1 MLAKKWEGVEM
12 GDEGK
17 KPDKWLVI
25 LVVAIVLLLSLTFYF
40 LTPLL
45 DGILMGIVF
54 AYVAKPIK
62 KKIESRT
69 GRFLSSFISTLV
81 ILIPVSILL
90 FYGIFQG
97 IVQAVNILTHQ
108 EEFQA
113 QIINALTEAG
123 LSEDYISQIE
133 RLFPHLVTF
142 ISKNILQ
149 VSAINLTF
157 KLIIFIM
164 NFFIS
169 SIVCFYVLLDADR
182 FVSRSVR
189 ILPEQYREAF
199 SKFVEEVDEVFLGLW
214 FGNFAVA
221 VLIGIASI
229 PFFLAFNIPYAALLS
244 GLIFLA
250 ALIPVFAE
258 WMVLIPVTVYL
269 ALQNVSTALWFISLG
284 FVFLYLIPEIILRP
298 HFVGYTSRIHPLLIL
313 LSFLGGGLVAGVTGF
328 FLAPMLVAV
337 GTALYNYYTS

>member
-1 MLAKKWEGVEM
+1 MKEESKKT
-12 GDEGK
+12 
-17 KPDKWLVI
+17 DKWL
-25 LVVAIVLLLSLTFYF
+25 IVLIVSILALLALTFYF

-62 KKIESRT
+62 RKIENRA
-69 GRFLSSFISTLV
+69 GKLLSSFISTLI

-108 EEFQA
+108 AQFQA
-113 QIINALTEAG
+113 QIVNALREAG

-133 RLFPHLVTF
+133 TLLPHFISF
-142 ISKNILQ
+142 ISKNVLQ
-149 VSAINLTF
+149 VSALNLTF
-157 KLIIFIM
+157 RLIIFLM
-164 NFFIS
+164 NFLIS
-169 SIVCFYVLLDADR
+169 SIVCFYVLLDADK
-182 FVSRSVR
+182 FVSQSVK
-189 ILPEQYREAF
+189 ILPEQYRDGF

-229 PFFLAFNIPYAALLS
+229 PFFLVFNVPYTALLS

-269 ALQNVSTALWFISLG
+269 AIQNFYTALWFISLG
-284 FVFLYLIPEIILRP
+284 FVFLYLILEVILIP
-298 HFVGYTSRIHPLLIL
+298 HFVSYTSRVHPLLIL
-313 LSFLGGGLVAGVTGF
+313 LSFIGGGLVGGVTGF

>member
-1 MLAKKWEGVEM
+1 MN
-12 GDEGK
+12 GK
-17 KPDKWLVI
+17 RPDKWLII
-25 LVVAIVLLLSLTFYF
+25 LVAAILSLLALTFYF

-62 KKIESRT
+62 RRMEKKI
-69 GRFLSSFISTLV
+69 GNFPSSFISTLI

-97 IVQAVNILTHQ
+97 ITQAINLFTHQ
-108 EEFQA
+108 SEFQT
-113 QIINALTEAG
+113 QIIHALREAG
-123 LSEDYISQIE
+123 LKEEYITQIE
-133 RLFPHLVTF
+133 AIIPHIITF

-169 SIVCFYVLLDADR
+169 SIVCFYVLLDADK

-189 ILPEQYREAF
+189 ILPEQYREGFAR
-199 SKFVEEVDEVFLGLW
+199 FVEEVDEVFLGLW

-229 PFFLAFNIPYAALLS
+229 PFFLAFGIPYTALLS

-258 WMVLIPVTVYL
+258 WMVLLPVTIYL
-269 ALQNVSTALWFISLG
+269 AIQNIYTAIWFISLG
-284 FVFLYLIPEIILRP
+284 FIFLYLLPEIILRP
-298 HFVGYTSRIHPLLIL
+298 HFVSYTSRIHPLLIL
-313 LSFLGGGLVAGVTGF
+313 LSFLGGGLVGGVTGF
-328 FLAPMLVAV
+328 FLAPMVVAV
-337 GTALYNYYTS
+337 GTALYNYYTSN

>member
-1 MLAKKWEGVEM
+1 MKEVRM
-12 GDEGK
+12 
-17 KPDKWLVI
+17 PDKWL
-25 LVVAIVLLLSLTFYF
+25 IVLVAAIIALIALTFYF

-62 KKIESRT
+62 RRMERKT
-69 GRFLSSFISTLV
+69 GIFLSAFISTLL

-108 EEFQA
+108 SEFHA
-113 QIINALTEAG
+113 KIIAALRETGISKE
-123 LSEDYISQIE
+123 YISQIE
-133 RLFPHLVTF
+133 ALLPQLINF
-142 ISKNILQ
+142 ISKNVLQ
-149 VSAINLTF
+149 VSALNLTF

-164 NFFIS
+164 NFLIS
-169 SIVCFYVLLDADR
+169 SIVCFYVLLDADK
-182 FVSRSVR
+182 FVSRSIR
-189 ILPEQYREAF
+189 ILPERYREGF

-229 PFFLAFNIPYAALLS
+229 PFFLAFNIPYTALLS

-258 WMVLIPVTVYL
+258 WMVLLPVTIYL
-269 ALQNVSTALWFISLG
+269 ALENVYTAFWFISLG

-298 HFVGYTSRIHPLLIL
+298 HFVGYTSKIHPLLIL
-313 LSFLGGGLVAGVTGF
+313 LSFLGGGLVGGVTGF
-328 FLAPMLVAV
+328 FLAPMVVGV
-337 GTALYNYYTS
+337 GTALYNYYTKS

>member
-1 MLAKKWEGVEM
+1 MSGELKR
-12 GDEGK
+12 
-17 KPDKWLVI
+17 PDKWL
-25 LVVAIVLLLSLTFYF
+25 IVLIAAILALLVLTFYF

-62 KKIESRT
+62 RRIEKKT
-69 GRFLSSFISTLV
+69 GNLFSSFISTLI

-108 EEFQA
+108 SQFQA
-113 QIINALTEAG
+113 QVIHALKEAG
-123 LSEDYISQIE
+123 LSDEYISQIE
-133 RLFPHLVTF
+133 ALLPHLISF

-157 KLIIFIM
+157 RLIIFIM
-164 NFFIS
+164 NFLIS
-169 SIVCFYVLLDADR
+169 SIVCFYVLLDADK
-182 FVSRSVR
+182 FVSQSVR
-189 ILPEQYREAF
+189 ILPEQYREGF

-229 PFFLAFNIPYAALLS
+229 PFFLAFKIPYTALLS

-258 WMVLIPVTVYL
+258 WMVLIPVTIYL
-269 ALQNVSTALWFISLG
+269 ALQNVYTAMWFISLG
-284 FVFLYLIPEIILRP
+284 FIFLYLIPEIILRP
-298 HFVGYTSRIHPLLIL
+298 HFVGYTSKVHPLLIL
-313 LSFLGGGLVAGVTGF
+313 LSFLGGGLVGGVTGF

>member
-1 MLAKKWEGVEM
+1 MN
-12 GDEGK
+12 GK
-17 KPDKWLVI
+17 RPDKWL
-25 LVVAIVLLLSLTFYF
+25 IVLISAILALLVLTFYF

-62 KKIESRT
+62 RRLERRVGS
-69 GRFLSSFISTLV
+69 FVSSFVSTLI

-97 IVQAVNILTHQ
+97 IIQAINLFTHQ
-108 EEFQA
+108 SEFQM
-113 QIINALTEAG
+113 QIINALREAG
-123 LSEDYISQIE
+123 LKEEYITQIE
-133 RLFPHLVTF
+133 IIIPHIISF

-157 KLIIFIM
+157 RLIIFIM
-164 NFFIS
+164 NFLIS
-169 SIVCFYVLLDADR
+169 SIVCFYVLMDADK
-182 FVSRSVR
+182 FVSRSMK
-189 ILPEQYREAF
+189 ILPEQYRGGFAR
-199 SKFVEEVDEVFLGLW
+199 FVEKVDEVFLGLW

-221 VLIGIASI
+221 VMIGIASI
-229 PFFLAFNIPYAALLS
+229 PFFLAFGIPYTALLS

-258 WMVLIPVTVYL
+258 WMVLLPVTIYL
-269 ALQNVSTALWFISLG
+269 AIQNIYTAIWFISLG
-284 FVFLYLIPEIILRP
+284 FIFLYLIPEIILRP
-298 HFVGYTSRIHPLLIL
+298 HFVGYTSNIHPLLIL
-313 LSFLGGGLVAGVTGF
+313 LSFLGGGLVGGVTGF

>member
-1 MLAKKWEGVEM
+1 MKEIRM
-12 GDEGK
+12 
-17 KPDKWLVI
+17 PDKWL
-25 LVVAIVLLLSLTFYF
+25 IVLVSAIIALIALTFYF

-62 KKIESRT
+62 KRMEQRAGI
-69 GRFLSSFISTLV
+69 FLSAFISTLL

-108 EEFQA
+108 SEFHA
-113 QIINALTEAG
+113 KIVAALRETGISGE
-123 LSEDYISQIE
+123 YISQIE
-133 RLFPHLVTF
+133 ALLPQFINF

-149 VSAINLTF
+149 VSALNLTF
-157 KLIIFIM
+157 RLIIFIM
-164 NFFIS
+164 NFLIS
-169 SIVCFYVLLDADR
+169 SIVCFYVLLDADK
-182 FVSRSVR
+182 FVSRSIR
-189 ILPEQYREAF
+189 ILPEQYREGF

-229 PFFLAFNIPYAALLS
+229 PFFLAFNIPYTALLS

-258 WMVLIPVTVYL
+258 WMVLLPVTVYL
-269 ALQNVSTALWFISLG
+269 ALQNVYTAFWFISLG

-298 HFVGYTSRIHPLLIL
+298 HFVGYTSKIHPLLIL
-313 LSFLGGGLVAGVTGF
+313 LSFLGGGLVGGVTGF
-328 FLAPMLVAV
+328 FLAPMVV
-337 GTALYNYYTS
+337 GIGTALYNYYTKS